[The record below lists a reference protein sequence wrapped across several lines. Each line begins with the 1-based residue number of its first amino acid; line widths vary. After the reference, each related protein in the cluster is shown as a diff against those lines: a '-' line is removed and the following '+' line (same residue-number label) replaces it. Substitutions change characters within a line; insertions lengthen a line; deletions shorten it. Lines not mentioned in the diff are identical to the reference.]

1 MNPVYGTILA
11 RPDAVNIAHVV
22 ERCRVLGPGE
32 RFVIWVQGCPLR
44 CPGCHNPQFLAF
56 RDATWVDVG
65 DLAGRVKTLQ
75 GIEGVTFVGGEPF
88 AQARALAALAAR
100 LRDSGLSVMAY
111 SGFTLDQLL
120 AAVVPDAVALLDTA
134 DLLMDGPYL
143 RGRATHKPWRG
154 SDNQQLIALS
164 DRYGAE
170 VRGWNQPTGQS
181 FEMRVAPDGTLEVLG
196 IPPLD
201 LVASLPT
208 RVSAATETR
217 PLVSQMSDTFPG
229 KIAGRTDGEETENN
243 LFKEGTI
250 P

>member
-1 MNPVYGTILA
+1 MNPVHGKILA

-56 RDATWVDVG
+56 RDAAWVDVG
-65 DLAGRVKTLQ
+65 DLADHVKIIH

-88 AQARALAALAAR
+88 AQARALASLAAR
-100 LRDSGLSVMAY
+100 LRDTGLSVMAY

-120 AAVVPDAVALLDTA
+120 AGVTPDALALLNA
-134 DLLMDGPYL
+134 CDLLMDGPYL
-143 RGRATHKPWRG
+143 RGSATQKPWRG

-164 DRYGAE
+164 NRYGAE

-201 LVASLPT
+201 LVASSPT
-208 RVSAATETR
+208 RVSAATRTR
-217 PLVSQMSDTFPG
+217 PPASQVSDASPG
-229 KIAGRTDGEETENN
+229 KIARRTDGEETEDN
-243 LFKEGTI
+243 LFKKGMI